1 MPSWP
6 STWPSG
12 STVFDTTNVVLSDP
26 DGFEISLLDASGNP
40 IGPAPVVTPF
50 IAVKVPEPATIALMS
65 LGLFGINFSR
75 KNRQAAH
82 RGCC

>member
-40 IGPAPVVTPF
+40 IGPAPVATPF
-50 IAVKVPEPATIALMS
+50 IAVKIPEPATIALMS

-75 KNRQAAH
+75 KNRQAAR